1 MSTVAIA
8 AYGAGN
14 IASVTNALER
24 LGIKATLASDSDAI
38 SRADKVIFPG
48 VGHAGQAMAMLKQRQ
63 LVEAIRTFDRPLLG
77 ICLGMQMLGT
87 YSEEGSTKGIGNFDF
102 EVKRFNTTLKVPH
115 MGWNSIANPTG
126 KLFEGIPEETYFY
139 FVHSYY
145 VPLTPCTAACCCY
158 DFAFS
163 AAVEQGNTF
172 GVQFHPE
179 KSGDAGMQLL
189 ENFFRL

>member
-14 IASVTNALER
+14 IASVTNALKR
-24 LGIKATLASDSDAI
+24 LGTKAILASDSKAI
-38 SRADKVIFPG
+38 SMADKVIFPG
-48 VGHAGQAMAMLKQRQ
+48 VGHARQAMEMLKQHQ
-63 LVEAIRTFDRPLLG
+63 MVEAICTFEKPLLG

-87 YSEEGSTKGIGNFDF
+87 YSEEGNTKGIGNFDF
-102 EVKRFNTTLKVPH
+102 EVNRFKTSLKIPH
-115 MGWNSIANPTG
+115 MGWNSIINPIG
-126 KLFEGIPEETYFY
+126 KLFKGIPEETYFY

-145 VPLTPCTAACCCY
+145 VPINENTTSSCSY

-163 AAVEQGNTF
+163 AAVEKENTF

-189 ENFFRL
+189 ENFLML

>member
-14 IASVTNALER
+14 IASVTNALGR
-24 LGIKATLASDSDAI
+24 LGVKSILATYRDDI

-77 ICLGMQMLGT
+77 ICLGMQMMGT
-87 YSEEGSTKGIGNFDF
+87 YSEEGSTKGIGKFDF
-102 EVKRFNTTLKVPH
+102 EVKRFNTTLKIPH
-115 MGWNSIANPTG
+115 MGWNSITHPTG
-126 KLFEGIPEETYFY
+126 KLFAGISEETYFY

-145 VPLTPCTAACCCY
+145 VPITPCTAATCRY

-189 ENFFRL
+189 ENFVRL

>member
-1 MSTVAIA
+1 MSKIAIA

-14 IASVTNALER
+14 TASVTNALER
-24 LGIKATLASDSDAI
+24 LGVKAILATDSNAI

-63 LVEAIRTFDRPLLG
+63 MVEAIRKFNRPLLG
-77 ICLGMQMLGT
+77 ICLGMQMLGAH
-87 YSEEGSTKGIGNFDF
+87 SEEGNTNGIGNFDF
-102 EVKRFNTTLKVPH
+102 EVKRFETTLKIPH
-115 MGWNSIANPTG
+115 MGWNSISNPTG

-145 VPLTPCTAACCCY
+145 VPLSQNTAASCRY
-158 DFAFS
+158 DFVFS

-189 ENFFRL
+189 ENFLRL